1 MSINQTRYA
10 VGLAISLCAGSVLA
24 QDQTPTETAVPE
36 PVKTAKPSR
45 DELKDKQLDVSL
57 EARDIERVLGKLKK
71 ASELAKTRI
80 TEAATTTESVTTSLN
95 KGDAKTARAEAK
107 QASEKFKEIAKQL
120 EALLKEETPQQ
131 ITEAKQLAAQLA
143 KLEREFAEKFEGAL
157 NPTQASSGAKTKLDP
172 KSQVKPMVDPDLKGE
187 GSGSPAETKNAG
199 QGKSGTVPKPGK
211 KPSPDGKHGDEKADS
226 KTGDKP
232 MPDGQ
237 GGDKTEDEK
246 KPGNGGKPDD
256 MKNGDDKQ
264 SDAGAGKK
272 SDDKKPGGG
281 AGQDQDEAKPGD
293 EKKPGGGTGKDKA
306 EAKDGVE
313 KPKGAGSS
321 KKKADNGKPEVG
333 EGGSGGDVPKDKS
346 RKGTGRGSDDEKKSD
361 GERNGGAGM
370 TAEQLREEVARRAE
384 KLAETGKTLQDVLN
398 TIARSENPADKDAVA
413 KIQVVL
419 KEFDIA
425 KLVEQMNGVTEMI
438 RDRKD
443 GDAKLSSFDLAERFE
458 IMAGRLDAA
467 YRGIV
472 APQAEELRKLEAAL
486 VELREKLETPAQV
499 AAWHREVRELLDQ
512 LDKLGVS
519 VEVRDLLEKEMKQ
532 AGFGLDRDPISRT
545 LNWGLVNNNYVAPSG
560 YNLALVHLQEDV
572 QARIQALVLGDYGNV
587 SDDATPP
594 KCQEFVERH
603 YQLLS
608 GERGDKPKVP
618 GPKSPES
625 SQPK

>member
-10 VGLAISLCAGSVLA
+10 VGLAISLCTGSVLA
-24 QDQTPTETAVPE
+24 QDQTPTETAAPE

-131 ITEAKQLAAQLA
+131 IAEAKQLAAQLA

-187 GSGSPAETKNAG
+187 GSGSQAETKNAG

-226 KTGDKP
+226 KTGDNP
-232 MPDGQ
+232 MPEGQ
-237 GGDKTEDEK
+237 GGDKTDDE
-246 KPGNGGKPDD
+246 
-256 MKNGDDKQ
+256 Q
-264 SDAGAGKK
+264 
-272 SDDKKPGGG
+272 KPGGR
-281 AGQDQDEAKPGD
+281 
-293 EKKPGGGTGKDKA
+293 TGKAKA
-306 EAKDGVE
+306 EAKDGDE
-313 KPKGAGSS
+313 KTNGAGSS
-321 KKKADNGKPEVG
+321 KQETDEGKLEDG
-333 EGGSGGDVPKDKS
+333 EGGSSDDVPKGKS
-346 RKGTGRGSDDEKKSD
+346 RKGSGRGSDDEKKSD
-361 GERNGGAGM
+361 EERNGGAGM
-370 TAEQLREEVARRAE
+370 TAEQLREAVARRAE

-398 TIARSENPADKDAVA
+398 AIARSENPADKDAVA
-413 KIQVVL
+413 KIQAVL

-425 KLVEQMNGVTEMI
+425 KLVEQMNDVTELI

-486 VELREKLETPAQV
+486 VELREKLEQLETPAQV
-499 AAWHREVRELLDQ
+499 AAWHREVRDLLDQ

-519 VEVRDLLEKEMKQ
+519 VEARDLLEKEMKT
-532 AGFGLDRDPISRT
+532 AGFGLDRDPTSRT
-545 LNWGLVNNNYVAPSG
+545 LNWGLINNNYVAPAG
-560 YNLALVHLQEDV
+560 YNVALVHLQEDV
-572 QARIQALVLGDYGNV
+572 QARIQTLVLGDYGNV

-594 KCQEFVERH
+594 KYQELVERY
-603 YQLLS
+603 YQVLS

-618 GPKSPES
+618 GAKSPES
-625 SQPK
+625 SQRK

>member
-1 MSINQTRYA
+1 MSTIQTRFA
-10 VGLAISLCAGSVLA
+10 VGLVIGLFARLVLA
-24 QDQTPTETAVPE
+24 HDQTSTETAAPE
-36 PVKTAKPSR
+36 PVQTAKPSR

-131 ITEAKQLAAQLA
+131 IAEAKQLAAQLA

-172 KSQVKPMVDPDLKGE
+172 KSQVKPMVDPDMKGE
-187 GSGSPAETKNAG
+187 GSGSPAETKKSG
-199 QGKSGTVPKPGK
+199 QGKPGE
-211 KPSPDGKHGDEKADS
+211 KPSPDGKQGDEKADS

-232 MPDGQ
+232 MPEGQ
-237 GGDKTEDEK
+237 GGDKTDDEQ

-256 MKNGDDKQ
+256 MKDGDDKQ
-264 SDAGAGKK
+264 SDTGADKK
-272 SDDKKPGGG
+272 SDE
-281 AGQDQDEAKPGD
+281 Q
-293 EKKPGGGTGKDKA
+293 
-306 EAKDGVE
+306 
-313 KPKGAGSS
+313 
-321 KKKADNGKPEVG
+321 
-333 EGGSGGDVPKDKS
+333 
-346 RKGTGRGSDDEKKSD
+346 
-361 GERNGGAGM
+361 RNGGAGM
-370 TAEQLREEVARRAE
+370 TAEQLREAVARRAE

-413 KIQVVL
+413 KIQAVL

-458 IMAGRLDAA
+458 IMAGRLEAA

-486 VELREKLETPAQV
+486 VELREKLEQLETPAQV
-499 AAWHREVRELLDQ
+499 AGWHREVRELLDQ

-519 VEVRDLLEKEMKQ
+519 VEARDLLEKELKQ
-532 AGFGLDRDPISRT
+532 AGFGLDRDPTTRT
-545 LNWGLVNNNYVAPSG
+545 LNWGLVNNNYVAPAG

-572 QARIQALVLGDYGNV
+572 QARIQTLVLGDYGNV

-594 KCQEFVERH
+594 KYQELVERY
-603 YQLLS
+603 YQVLS

-625 SQPK
+625 SQRK